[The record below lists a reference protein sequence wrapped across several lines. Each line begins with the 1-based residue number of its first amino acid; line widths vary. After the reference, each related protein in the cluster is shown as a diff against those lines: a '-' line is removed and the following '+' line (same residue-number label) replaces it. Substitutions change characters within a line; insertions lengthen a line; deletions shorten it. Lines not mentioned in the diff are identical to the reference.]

1 MSSPELGPVDLMGL
15 STCSAEMTD
24 PFCVGGGRRLP
35 GSSKSGP
42 GKDGGRN
49 EVRLPMLH
57 DPPKL
62 GLPVVRGGQTAPS
75 QAPLCFDPGSPASD
89 RTEGKKKGRPKAEN
103 QALRDIPVSSPRA
116 GWGSCRVCGGAHC
129 LARPACCV
137 SSAEPSAR
145 IHWLLRVRGLRETA
159 WGPAGPVRGSC
170 RPGDSAE
177 SGAGQQRP
185 GWLQGQQPGLS
196 HAQLS
201 LMNQWKDEFKAHSR
215 VKCPNAGCWLEFPS
229 IYGLKYHYQRCQ
241 GVRGCGLGKG
251 RPGAHPAL
259 AVGLGVSTPALS
271 TQGAISERLT
281 FPCPFCEAAFTS
293 KTQLEKHR
301 IWNHMDRPLPAPKP
315 GPVSRPVTVSRPVGV
330 SKPIGVSKPVTI
342 SKPIGISKPVTVSRP
357 VPVTKPVTVSRPVPV
372 TKPVMASRPVPVTKA
387 VPVTRPVPVNKPIP
401 VTKSVPIAKPVT
413 VNKPVPV
420 TKPVTINK
428 PVSVTKLVTVT
439 KPVPVAKPVTVSR
452 PIVVSK
458 PVTVSRP
465 IAISR
470 HTPPCKMVLL
480 TKSEN
485 KAPRAAG
492 RSSGK
497 KRAAD
502 GLDACPL
509 PPKQARPENGEYGP
523 STTDQSSAFPL
534 STDPSSSPLS
544 LGSRPL
550 GGKEAPRAAGPVS
563 LPEEGAERT
572 KHSKTRAGGGG
583 RAGAAASRPEPPDGY
598 LTRAF
603 VLCFLSPESGRKQK
617 TPKKFTG
624 EQPSISGTFGLKG
637 EAWTSRAPVG
647 PSTRGGRALSL
658 HLPLPRVHVGL
669 AKAEDKARIHR
680 AKKQEGPVPEE
691 ARKKG
696 PAPTSAVSKEVPAP
710 VAHPAPGGPEEQWQ
724 RAIHERGEAVCPTCN
739 VVTRKT
745 LVGLKKHMEVCQ
757 KVRLPPVPGRGGGPG
772 PAAHKRARLQLQD
785 ALKCQHCRKQFKSK
799 AGLNYHTMAEHSAK
813 PSDAEASEGSEQERR
828 ERLRKVLKQMG
839 RLRCPQE
846 VSGPAGAGARRD
858 GARRAPATHLPPAP
872 QGCGAAFS
880 SLMGYQYHQRRCGKP
895 PCEVETPSFP
905 CTHCGK
911 TYRSKAGHD
920 YHVRSEHAA
929 PPPEEPADKA
939 PEAEDLLGV
948 ERTPSGRIRRTSAQV
963 AVFHL
968 QEIAEDELA
977 RDWTKRRMKDD
988 LVPETAR
995 LNYTRPGLPVL
1006 NPQLLEEWKNEVK
1019 EKGHVNCPNDC
1030 CEAVYSSVSGLKAH
1044 LAGCSKVSV
1053 QALPAARR
1061 ACLVLP
1067 AAPQR
1072 SAHTGCAPLP
1082 LWGQGQRSP
1091 GRSPPPAL
1099 AVSHSVSGGSACGGC
1114 SSVPGQPDLG
1124 LGASGGGQ
1132 PPGAGLPC
1140 AFQGD
1145 HLVGKYCCLLCPKEF
1160 SSESGVK
1167 YHILKAHA
1175 ENWFRTSADPPP
1187 RHKGPDSLVPRKEK
1201 SPAGGKKRG
1210 RKPKERPP
1218 EDPAPGTPP
1227 HRDDWPPG
1235 GRDKGARGSAG
1246 RKVGAGKAPE
1256 K

>member
-1 MSSPELGPVDLMGL
+1 
-15 STCSAEMTD
+15 MTD

-42 GKDGGRN
+42 GRDGGRN

-62 GLPVVRGGQTAPS
+62 GLPVGRGGPTVPS

-103 QALRDIPVSSPRA
+103 QALRDIP
-116 GWGSCRVCGGAHC
+116 
-129 LARPACCV
+129 
-137 SSAEPSAR
+137 
-145 IHWLLRVRGLRETA
+145 
-159 WGPAGPVRGSC
+159 
-170 RPGDSAE
+170 
-177 SGAGQQRP
+177 
-185 GWLQGQQPGLS
+185 
-196 HAQLS
+196 LS

-241 GVRGCGLGKG
+241 G
-251 RPGAHPAL
+251 
-259 AVGLGVSTPALS
+259 
-271 TQGAISERLT
+271 GAISERLA

-315 GPVSRPVTVSRPVGV
+315 GPVSRPVSVSRPVGV
-330 SKPIGVSKPVTI
+330 SKPIGVSKPVTV

-357 VPVTKPVTVSRPVPV
+357 VPVTKPVPASRPVPV
-372 TKPVMASRPVPVTKA
+372 TKPVPASRPVPVTKA
-387 VPVTRPVPVNKPIP
+387 VPVTRPIP
-401 VTKSVPIAKPVT
+401 VTRSVPIAKPVT

-485 KAPRAAG
+485 RAPRAAG

-523 STTDQSSAFPL
+523 STTDQSSAFQL

-544 LGSRPL
+544 LGSRAL

-563 LPEEGAERT
+563 PPEEGAERT
-572 KHSKTRAGGGG
+572 KHR
-583 RAGAAASRPEPPDGY
+583 
-598 LTRAF
+598 
-603 VLCFLSPESGRKQK
+603 RKQK

-637 EAWTSRAPVG
+637 EAWASRAPVG

-658 HLPLPRVHVGL
+658 HLPLPRALVGL

-691 ARKKG
+691 VRKRG

-710 VAHPAPGGPEEQWQ
+710 GAHPAPGGPEEQWQ

-757 KVRLPPVPGRGGGPG
+757 K
-772 PAAHKRARLQLQD
+772 LQD
-785 ALKCQHCRKQFKSK
+785 ALKCEHCRKQFKSK

-813 PSDAEASEGSEQERR
+813 PCDAEASEAGEREER
-828 ERLRKVLKQMG
+828 EWLRKVLKQVG

-846 VSGPAGAGARRD
+846 
-858 GARRAPATHLPPAP
+858 
-872 QGCGAAFS
+872 GCGAAFS

-929 PPPEEPADKA
+929 PPPEEPADKG

-1030 CEAVYSSVSGLKAH
+1030 CEAIYSSVSGLKAH
-1044 LAGCSKVSV
+1044 LASCSK
-1053 QALPAARR
+1053 
-1061 ACLVLP
+1061 
-1067 AAPQR
+1067 
-1072 SAHTGCAPLP
+1072 
-1082 LWGQGQRSP
+1082 
-1091 GRSPPPAL
+1091 
-1099 AVSHSVSGGSACGGC
+1099 
-1114 SSVPGQPDLG
+1114 
-1124 LGASGGGQ
+1124 
-1132 PPGAGLPC
+1132 
-1140 AFQGD
+1140 GD

>member
-1 MSSPELGPVDLMGL
+1 
-15 STCSAEMTD
+15 MTD
-24 PFCVGGGRRLP
+24 PFCVGGGRRVP
-35 GSSKSGP
+35 GSSRSGP
-42 GKDGGRN
+42 GKDGSRN
-49 EVRLPMLH
+49 EVRLPVLH
-57 DPPKL
+57 EPPKL
-62 GLPVVRGGQTAPS
+62 GLPVVRAGQTVPS
-75 QAPLCFDPGSPASD
+75 QAALCFDLESPAGD

-103 QALRDIPVSSPRA
+103 QALRDIP
-116 GWGSCRVCGGAHC
+116 
-129 LARPACCV
+129 
-137 SSAEPSAR
+137 
-145 IHWLLRVRGLRETA
+145 
-159 WGPAGPVRGSC
+159 
-170 RPGDSAE
+170 
-177 SGAGQQRP
+177 
-185 GWLQGQQPGLS
+185 
-196 HAQLS
+196 LS

-241 GVRGCGLGKG
+241 G
-251 RPGAHPAL
+251 
-259 AVGLGVSTPALS
+259 
-271 TQGAISERLT
+271 GAISERLT

-357 VPVTKPVTVSRPVPV
+357 VPVSKPVTVSRPVPV
-372 TKPVMASRPVPVTKA
+372 TKPVTISRPVPVTKA
-387 VPVTRPVPVNKPIP
+387 VPVTRPVQVNKSIP

-428 PVSVTKLVTVT
+428 SVPMTKLVTVT

-470 HTPPCKMVLL
+470 HTPPCKVVLL

-497 KRAAD
+497 KRTAD
-502 GLDACPL
+502 GLDTCPI
-509 PPKQARPENGEYGP
+509 PPKHARPENGEYGP
-523 STTDQSSAFPL
+523 ATPEQSSAFQL

-544 LGSRPL
+544 LGSRPS
-550 GGKEAPRAAGPVS
+550 GGKEVPRAPGPGS
-563 LPEEGAERT
+563 PPEEGAERV
-572 KHSKTRAGGGG
+572 KHR
-583 RAGAAASRPEPPDGY
+583 
-598 LTRAF
+598 
-603 VLCFLSPESGRKQK
+603 RKQK

-637 EAWTSRAPVG
+637 
-647 PSTRGGRALSL
+647 
-658 HLPLPRVHVGL
+658 L

-680 AKKQEGPVPEE
+680 AKKQEGPGPEDT
-691 ARKKG
+691 RKKG

-710 VAHPAPGGPEEQWQ
+710 MTHPAAGGPEEQWQ

-757 KVRLPPVPGRGGGPG
+757 K
-772 PAAHKRARLQLQD
+772 LQD

-799 AGLNYHTMAEHSAK
+799 AGLNYHTMAEHSTK
-813 PSDAEASEGSEQERR
+813 PSDAEASEGSEQEER

-846 VSGPAGAGARRD
+846 
-858 GARRAPATHLPPAP
+858 
-872 QGCGAAFS
+872 GCGAAFS

-911 TYRSKAGHD
+911 PYRSKAGHD
-920 YHVRSEHAA
+920 YHVRSEHTA
-929 PPPEEPADKA
+929 PPPEEPSDKA
-939 PEAEDLLGV
+939 SEAEDPLGV

-995 LNYTRPGLPVL
+995 
-1006 NPQLLEEWKNEVK
+1006 
-1019 EKGHVNCPNDC
+1019 C
-1030 CEAVYSSVSGLKAH
+1030 CEAIYSSVSGLKAH
-1044 LAGCSKVSV
+1044 LASCSK
-1053 QALPAARR
+1053 
-1061 ACLVLP
+1061 
-1067 AAPQR
+1067 
-1072 SAHTGCAPLP
+1072 
-1082 LWGQGQRSP
+1082 
-1091 GRSPPPAL
+1091 
-1099 AVSHSVSGGSACGGC
+1099 
-1114 SSVPGQPDLG
+1114 
-1124 LGASGGGQ
+1124 
-1132 PPGAGLPC
+1132 
-1140 AFQGD
+1140 GD

-1167 YHILKAHA
+1167 YHILKTHA
-1175 ENWFRTSADPPP
+1175 EVRLDGLAPW
-1187 RHKGPDSLVPRKEK
+1187 
-1201 SPAGGKKRG
+1201 RG
-1210 RKPKERPP
+1210 R
-1218 EDPAPGTPP
+1218 G
-1227 HRDDWPPG
+1227 G
-1235 GRDKGARGSAG
+1235 GRDDSSCCLCLSKLPLLRKLLVSLQSGFPGILGAQDPRVPLFCLAVSQTPGSPLLLLSSELVPHFGRPASQTQGRGLPCAQEREESSQREEAG
-1246 RKVGAGKAPE
+1246 PQAQRAALRGAGPRDASPPRRLAPSRQRQGGPGLHWPE
-1256 K
+1256 GGSRQGT

>member
-103 QALRDIPVSSPRA
+103 QALRDIP
-116 GWGSCRVCGGAHC
+116 
-129 LARPACCV
+129 
-137 SSAEPSAR
+137 
-145 IHWLLRVRGLRETA
+145 
-159 WGPAGPVRGSC
+159 
-170 RPGDSAE
+170 
-177 SGAGQQRP
+177 
-185 GWLQGQQPGLS
+185 
-196 HAQLS
+196 LS

-241 GVRGCGLGKG
+241 G
-251 RPGAHPAL
+251 
-259 AVGLGVSTPALS
+259 
-271 TQGAISERLT
+271 GAISERLT

-572 KHSKTRAGGGG
+572 KHR
-583 RAGAAASRPEPPDGY
+583 
-598 LTRAF
+598 
-603 VLCFLSPESGRKQK
+603 RKQK

-624 EQPSISGTFGLKG
+624 EQPSISGTFGLK
-637 EAWTSRAPVG
+637 
-647 PSTRGGRALSL
+647 
-658 HLPLPRVHVGL
+658 GL

-757 KVRLPPVPGRGGGPG
+757 K
-772 PAAHKRARLQLQD
+772 LQD

-846 VSGPAGAGARRD
+846 
-858 GARRAPATHLPPAP
+858 
-872 QGCGAAFS
+872 GCGAAFS

-1044 LAGCSKVSV
+1044 LAGCSK
-1053 QALPAARR
+1053 
-1061 ACLVLP
+1061 
-1067 AAPQR
+1067 
-1072 SAHTGCAPLP
+1072 
-1082 LWGQGQRSP
+1082 
-1091 GRSPPPAL
+1091 
-1099 AVSHSVSGGSACGGC
+1099 
-1114 SSVPGQPDLG
+1114 
-1124 LGASGGGQ
+1124 
-1132 PPGAGLPC
+1132 
-1140 AFQGD
+1140 GD

>member
-1 MSSPELGPVDLMGL
+1 
-15 STCSAEMTD
+15 MTD

-49 EVRLPMLH
+49 EVRLPVLH

-62 GLPVVRGGQTAPS
+62 GMPVVRGGQTVPS

-103 QALRDIPVSSPRA
+103 QALRDIP
-116 GWGSCRVCGGAHC
+116 
-129 LARPACCV
+129 
-137 SSAEPSAR
+137 
-145 IHWLLRVRGLRETA
+145 
-159 WGPAGPVRGSC
+159 
-170 RPGDSAE
+170 
-177 SGAGQQRP
+177 
-185 GWLQGQQPGLS
+185 
-196 HAQLS
+196 
-201 LMNQWKDEFKAHSR
+201 
-215 VKCPNAGCWLEFPS
+215 
-229 IYGLKYHYQRCQ
+229 
-241 GVRGCGLGKG
+241 
-251 RPGAHPAL
+251 
-259 AVGLGVSTPALS
+259 
-271 TQGAISERLT
+271 GAIPERLT

-315 GPVSRPVTVSRPVGV
+315 GPVSRPVTISRPVGV

-342 SKPIGISKPVTVSRP
+342 GKPVGVSKPIGISKPVTVSRP

-372 TKPVMASRPVPVTKA
+372 TKPIPVTKSVPVSRPVPVTK
-387 VPVTRPVPVNKPIP
+387 PVTLNKPVA
-401 VTKSVPIAKPVT
+401 VTKS
-413 VNKPVPV
+413 VPV

-428 PVSVTKLVTVT
+428 PVPMTKLVTVT
-439 KPVPVAKPVTVSR
+439 KPVPVTKPVTVSR

-485 KAPRAAG
+485 KTPRATG

-502 GLDACPL
+502 GLDACPVL
-509 PPKQARPENGEYGP
+509 PKQARPENGEYGP
-523 STTDQSSAFPL
+523 STTGHSSAFQL
-534 STDPSSSPLS
+534 STDPSGSPPS
-544 LGSRPL
+544 LGSRLL
-550 GGKEAPRAAGPVS
+550 GSKEAPRATGPVS
-563 LPEEGAERT
+563 PEEGAERT
-572 KHSKTRAGGGG
+572 KHR
-583 RAGAAASRPEPPDGY
+583 
-598 LTRAF
+598 
-603 VLCFLSPESGRKQK
+603 RKQK

-637 EAWTSRAPVG
+637 
-647 PSTRGGRALSL
+647 
-658 HLPLPRVHVGL
+658 L
-669 AKAEDKARIHR
+669 AKAEDKSRMHR
-680 AKKQEGPVPEE
+680 AKKQEGPGPEDV
-691 ARKKG
+691 RKKALA
-696 PAPTSAVSKEVPAP
+696 PASTVSKEVPAP
-710 VAHPAPGGPEEQWQ
+710 TAHPAPGGPEEPWQ

-757 KVRLPPVPGRGGGPG
+757 K
-772 PAAHKRARLQLQD
+772 LQD

-813 PSDAEASEGSEQERR
+813 PSDAEASEGSEQEER

-846 VSGPAGAGARRD
+846 
-858 GARRAPATHLPPAP
+858 
-872 QGCGAAFS
+872 GCGAAFS

-895 PCEVETPSFP
+895 PCEVDSPSFP

-920 YHVRSEHAA
+920 YHMRSEHTA
-929 PPPEEPADKA
+929 PPPEEPEDKP
-939 PEAEDLLGV
+939 PETEDLLGV

-977 RDWTKRRMKDD
+977 RDWTKRRVKDD

-995 LNYTRPGLPVL
+995 LNYTRPGLPTL
-1006 NPQLLEEWKNEVK
+1006 NPQLLEAWKNEVK

-1030 CEAVYSSVSGLKAH
+1030 CEAIYSSVSGLKAH
-1044 LAGCSKVSV
+1044 LASCSK
-1053 QALPAARR
+1053 
-1061 ACLVLP
+1061 
-1067 AAPQR
+1067 
-1072 SAHTGCAPLP
+1072 GE
-1082 LWGQGQRSP
+1082 
-1091 GRSPPPAL
+1091 
-1099 AVSHSVSGGSACGGC
+1099 
-1114 SSVPGQPDLG
+1114 
-1124 LGASGGGQ
+1124 
-1132 PPGAGLPC
+1132 
-1140 AFQGD
+1140 

-1167 YHILKAHA
+1167 YHILKTHA
-1175 ENWFRTSADPPP
+1175 ENWFRTSADPLPKH
-1187 RHKGPDSLVPRKEK
+1187 RSQDSLAPKKEEKK
-1201 SPAGGKKRG
+1201 SLAGGKKRG
-1210 RKPKERPP
+1210 RKPKERTP
-1218 EDPAPGTPP
+1218 EEPAPKMPP
-1227 HRDDWPPG
+1227 RRDDWPPG
-1235 GRDKGARGSAG
+1235 GRDKGARGSTG
-1246 RKVGAGKAPE
+1246 RKGGASKAPE